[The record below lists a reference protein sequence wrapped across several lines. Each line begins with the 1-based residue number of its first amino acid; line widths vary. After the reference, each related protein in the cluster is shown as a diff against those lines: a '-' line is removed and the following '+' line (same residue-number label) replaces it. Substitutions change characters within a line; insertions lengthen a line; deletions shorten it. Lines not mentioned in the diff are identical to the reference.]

1 MIEIEN
7 QRQSNCC
14 LCAQD
19 ISGMF
24 LPGAQVSGL
33 FLRAPY
39 KNITSPLAE
48 GIPSGR
54 AKARGL

>member
-1 MIEIEN
+1 
-7 QRQSNCC
+7 
-14 LCAQD
+14 
-19 ISGMF
+19 MF
-24 LPGAQVSGL
+24 LPGAQLSGL